1 LRKRLFFGAGLANDF
16 GMSISLLSRSRSLFS
31 LNQSLRSP
39 LAMCIAA
46 GVLTLGLSGCGGRI
60 ISEEDALDSIRAQ
73 PMTSELTL
81 PLDGRYVVTAHS
93 PESGSVQGLMYAAPT
108 EKGFTANTR
117 PGAAGELIRVTEG
130 WLLAAVGGMVFPGG
144 AIARWESTLPG
155 ANADGTPTPGEGE
168 VKIGPLTAAKT
179 KIQSPGEPIEV
190 YNTRGRLVGFVT
202 IEPAPESAAEPQQS
216 LSNAESQANGGAAP
230 AQANAPSET
239 PSKNTPA
246 LADSGTVA
254 ADAAESTEND
264 GGTIVL
270 PRAGEKWTPNPMYA
284 EIATNAEK
292 ALREKLY
299 DASLVETPKV
309 KAYLRGLK
317 RSAEIARDD
326 VEFSFGAALS
336 AATNLPF
343 SQTVFQRA
351 MDPELEKKLRGSPL
365 HQRPKQPQN
374 KADANEEQPADD
386 FARVAFDAFQMEP
399 AKIDDAMR
407 AALAESPP
415 ALIIDLRDCRA
426 GSYAG
431 MRIVSWLVS
440 EPLEGG
446 VIAGPTGRAAA
457 LEKKF
462 AEMPRTPFTA
472 IETNDSL
479 TAAMARSAAIVAI
492 AEPRSDAEV
501 FSGPVAVLVNRRTQ
515 GSAEMLADMLKR
527 RPNTIIVGQKT
538 AGRAIHTQ
546 PVDVGFGWMYRV
558 PCYDV
563 FTMAGDRI
571 DRSGIT
577 PTVMTESDNADKMAA
592 QRLKAMTQSAMKP

>member
-1 LRKRLFFGAGLANDF
+1 MRILSTLRPSPR
-16 GMSISLLSRSRSLFS
+16 RSCR
-31 LNQSLRSP
+31 QIPRVQRSP
-39 LAMCIAA
+39 LALCIAA
-46 GVLTLGLSGCGGRI
+46 CALATGLSGCGGRI
-60 ISEEDALDSIRAQ
+60 VSVEDALESIREQ
-73 PMTSELTL
+73 PMTTELTL
-81 PLDGRYVVTAHS
+81 PLNGRYVVTAHS
-93 PESGSVQGLMYAAPT
+93 PESGSVQGLMYAEPT
-108 EKGFTANTR
+108 ETGFTANTR

-144 AIARWESTLPG
+144 AIARWESTLPST
-155 ANADGTPTPGEGE
+155 NADGKPAPGEGE
-168 VKIGPLTAAKT
+168 VKVGPFTAAKT

-202 IEPAPESAAEPQQS
+202 IEPAPESALESATESPTPSQQRPLTSAE
-216 LSNAESQANGGAAP
+216 
-230 AQANAPSET
+230 AQASTALPSNNPPT
-239 PSKNTPA
+239 
-246 LADSGTVA
+246 LADGGTVA
-254 ADAAESTEND
+254 VNTAESTEND
-264 GGTIVL
+264 AGTIVL

-299 DASLVETPKV
+299 DATLVETPKV
-309 KAYLRGLK
+309 KAYLRGLS
-317 RSAEIARDD
+317 RTAEIARDD

-343 SQTVFQRA
+343 SQTVFQRS

-365 HQRPKQPQN
+365 HQRPKQTQTKP
-374 KADANEEQPADD
+374 DATEEQPTDN

-407 AALAESPP
+407 TALKDSPP

-440 EPLEGG
+440 ETLEGG

-457 LEKKF
+457 LEINF
-462 AEMPRTPFTA
+462 ADMPRTPFTA
-472 IETNDSL
+472 IETNDLL
-479 TAAMARSAAIVAI
+479 TSVMSRSTAIVAV
-492 AEPRSDAEV
+492 AEPRSASEI

-546 PVDVGFGWMYRV
+546 PVDVGHGWLYRV
-558 PCYDV
+558 PCFDV

-571 DRSGIT
+571 DRAGIT
-577 PTVMTESDNADKMAA
+577 PTVLTDSDGADAAAA
-592 QRLKAMTQSAMKP
+592 QRLKSMTQSALKP